1 MLRQAEAGLKLE
13 NSFLYES
20 FQQRQRFRE
29 DLQLSG
35 TFQGL
40 GHLNDLRREVTFLI
54 VAKNISSHK
63 SHNVPP
69 FNLVCRLWLFFAAF
83 LGRVFR

>member
-40 GHLNDLRREVTFLI
+40 GHLNDLRREVTCP
-54 VAKNISSHK
+54 S
-63 SHNVPP
+63 
-69 FNLVCRLWLFFAAF
+69 NLVPTKVKMSRILT
-83 LGRVFR
+83 